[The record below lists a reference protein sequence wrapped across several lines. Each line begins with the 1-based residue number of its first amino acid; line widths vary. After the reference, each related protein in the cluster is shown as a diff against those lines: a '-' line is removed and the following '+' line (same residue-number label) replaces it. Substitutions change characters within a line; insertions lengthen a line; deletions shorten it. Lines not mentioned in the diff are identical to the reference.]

1 MESVQFITC
10 EDDGTDQIVSFAL
23 ARGEMEITSLTL
35 LRTPGFESKLDET
48 ERGVCVWLGVGA
60 DEDFDMLEVVMLE
73 ANRVTIKTQASK
85 YDLDVSRV
93 DPDELT
99 GMKALIE
106 RMNFDARFR
115 IENV

>member
-1 MESVQFITC
+1 M
-10 EDDGTDQIVSFAL
+10 
-23 ARGEMEITSLTL
+23 
-35 LRTPGFESKLDET
+35 DEA
-48 ERGVCVWLGVGA
+48 ERGVTVSLEAGT
-60 DEDFDMLEVVMLE
+60 DEDFHMLEVVILE